1 MRSWA
6 RSAWTQAAISFVV
19 AAFIAFNLMSYIFGE
34 FFYTFYFPKMAHI
47 GWTAGLTRQSSLL
60 EFCAV
65 GLELLLAIFILL
77 FSLQR
82 AFTTRR
88 PPELN

>member
-1 MRSWA
+1 
-6 RSAWTQAAISFVV
+6 
-19 AAFIAFNLMSYIFGE
+19 MSYIFGE

-65 GLELLLAIFILL
+65 GLELLLAIFDPSVFI
-77 FSLQR
+77 
-82 AFTTRR
+82 ATRVHD
-88 PPELN
+88 EKTA